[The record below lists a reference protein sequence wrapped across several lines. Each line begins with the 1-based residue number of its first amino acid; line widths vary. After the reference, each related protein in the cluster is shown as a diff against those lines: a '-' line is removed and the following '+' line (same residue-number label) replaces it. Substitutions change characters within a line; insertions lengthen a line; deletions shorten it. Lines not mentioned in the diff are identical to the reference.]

1 MFTLNCKGR
10 LVVVDKPLVMGIL
23 NVTPDSFFPESRLL
37 DSEKNVLSRAE
48 KMINEGASIL
58 DIGAQSTR
66 PGASMVGPD
75 EERKRLIP
83 IVELLA
89 NRFPGIILSV
99 DSFHA
104 SVVSAAVAA
113 GADMVNDI
121 SGGSF
126 DSTMLST
133 VASLGVPYI
142 CMHVQGTADTMHQS
156 TSYSHFI
163 TDLLDYFI
171 SKKAECQQKGI
182 KDLIIDPGFG
192 FSKTVDNNLSVL
204 KNLHLLDLL
213 GLPIL
218 LGVSRKSTIS
228 KILNTTTEHALNG
241 TTVLNTIGLLS
252 KASILR
258 VHDVLEASQAIALVE
273 EYKKAGN

>member
-258 VHDVLEASQAIALVE
+258 VHDVLEASHAIALVE